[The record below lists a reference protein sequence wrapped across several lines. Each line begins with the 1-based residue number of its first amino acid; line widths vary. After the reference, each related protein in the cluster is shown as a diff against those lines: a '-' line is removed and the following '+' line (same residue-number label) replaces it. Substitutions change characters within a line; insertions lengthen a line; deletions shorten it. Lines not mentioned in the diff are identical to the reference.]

1 MPLKGAIDTERAK
14 SILRE
19 SFGGLR
25 LPGTQFT
32 CFTSTEV
39 QILTPAKS
47 ILRES
52 FGGLRLPGT
61 QFTSFASTEVQILTP
76 TRLPGT
82 SGRETAGGAAVLE
95 YLTAGGTNSKV
106 LSLLALL
113 VQKYKY

>member
-25 LPGTQFT
+25 LPGNQFT
-32 CFTSTEV
+32 C
-39 QILTPAKS
+39 LT
-47 ILRES
+47 
-52 FGGLRLPGT
+52 G
-61 QFTSFASTEVQILTP
+61 TEVQILTP
-76 TRLPGT
+76 TCLPGT
-82 SGRETAGGAAVLE
+82 SCRETAGGAAVLE